1 MLSVSTILRAIAVA
15 LFIGGNVALAAPTD
29 NVNNRDVNGVATAVK
44 TNNLYVL
51 FQI

>member
-15 LFIGGNVALAAPTD
+15 LFISGNVALAAPTD
-29 NVNNRDVNGVATAVK
+29 NVNIRDVDSVAKK